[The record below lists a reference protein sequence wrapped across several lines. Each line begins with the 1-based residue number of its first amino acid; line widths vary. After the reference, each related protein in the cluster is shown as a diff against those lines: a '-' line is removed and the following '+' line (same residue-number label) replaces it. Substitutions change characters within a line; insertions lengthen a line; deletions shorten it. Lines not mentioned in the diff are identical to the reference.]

1 MARLDGINRRILELL
16 QADSS
21 ITNQDL
27 ASRIGL
33 APATT
38 LERVKKLEAA
48 GVIRQ
53 YVALV
58 DEKKVEKHI
67 KAFIFVTMKEHSS
80 QVMTTFNSRIN
91 SLPEVMEC
99 HRLAGEKDYLLKVI
113 CDNIEDFE
121 EFTRERLT
129 TIPGIDKTSSTIVL
143 STIVEKT
150 SVPLAGS
157 DPVNT

>member
-99 HRLAGEKDYLLKVI
+99 HRP
-113 CDNIEDFE
+113 
-121 EFTRERLT
+121 RR
-129 TIPGIDKTSSTIVL
+129 
-143 STIVEKT
+143 
-150 SVPLAGS
+150 
-157 DPVNT
+157 